1 RRSEAALMIVR
12 LVCLM
17 DRVVIRERGAKD
29 RCFTGVAALGKIEVS
44 SLVQLTRKPLRK
56 EFVLL

>member
-1 RRSEAALMIVR
+1 MIVR